1 MAADWSLMTVEIATA
16 VLALLLLVLGLVLP
30 RGSRGWLGW
39 LTVAGLVVILGLS
52 VSSWAHQGNL
62 YNYMYI
68 VDDYSTFFKEVFLTA
83 AILVVLGSMRYVDE
97 QVGYQAEYYA
107 LLVFALLGMMV
118 MASAGDFIVL
128 YLGLELM
135 TIAFI
140 VLVAL
145 RKTDGKSV
153 EAGLKY
159 VLLAGL
165 SSAVL
170 LFGLSLVYGL
180 TGSLI
185 TRYTGYAPT
194 NIIGLAILLSRGGFS
209 PVLILGLVLLIA
221 GLGFKI
227 SAVPFHMWA
236 PDVYEGA
243 PTPIT
248 AFLGAGSK
256 AASFAIVLRLF
267 AAGFNGLA
275 VQWTLLVA
283 ILAAV
288 TMVVGNLAAIP
299 QTNIKRLL
307 AYSSV
312 AQAGYILVG
321 VVNAAHAFPY
331 DAAGIK
337 AVLFY
342 AFIYVF
348 ATVGAFTVVANVFAQ
363 TGSDEIKDYAGLSQ
377 RSPLSAA
384 MMLFAMLSMAGIP
397 PLAGFAGKLYLFAT
411 VVHNYLWLVV
421 IGLVMSMV
429 SVYYYLRVALVM
441 YRDDPVDPAPI
452 KVSFPVAL
460 TLVIAMVATLVIG
473 FWPGPLANVTDLA
486 ARSFFLLH

>member
-1 MAADWSLMTVEIATA
+1 MDWSLMDIEIATA
-16 VLALLLLVLGLVLP
+16 VLGLGLLVLGLIVP
-30 RGSRGWLGW
+30 HNARRGLGW
-39 LTVAGLVVILGLS
+39 LTVLGLAGILALS
-52 VSSWAHQGNL
+52 IGTWSHQGSL
-62 YNYMYI
+62 YGGMYI
-68 VDDYSTFFKEVFLTA
+68 VDSYSTFFKEIFLTA
-83 AILVVLGSMRYVDE
+83 AILVTLGSMRYVDE
-97 QVGYQAEYYA
+97 QVGYQAEYYGI
-107 LLVFALLGMMV
+107 LVFATLGMMV
-118 MASAGDFIVL
+118 MASAGDFITL

-140 VLVAL
+140 ILVAL

-153 EAGLKY
+153 EAGIKY

-180 TGSLI
+180 TG
-185 TRYTGYAPT
+185 TV
-194 NIIGLAILLSRGGFS
+194 NIIRIALLLSRGAFP
-209 PVLILGLVLLIA
+209 PVLILGLVLLVA

-248 AFLGAGSK
+248 AFLGTGSK
-256 AASFAIVLRLF
+256 AASFAVVLRLF
-267 AAGFNGLA
+267 TAGFSGVWAN
-275 VQWTLLVA
+275 WTLMVA

-288 TMVVGNLAAIP
+288 TMVVGNLVAIP

-321 VVNAAHAFPY
+321 VVTASP
-331 DAAGIK
+331 AGVK

-363 TGSDEIKDYAGLSQ
+363 TGSDEIRDYAGLSQ

-384 MMLFAMLSMAGIP
+384 MMLFALLSMAGIP
-397 PLAGFAGKLYLFAT
+397 PLAGFAGKFYLFAT
-411 VVHNYLWLVV
+411 VIQGYPWLAV

-429 SVYYYLRVALVM
+429 SVYYYLRVVLVM
-441 YRDDPVDPAPI
+441 YRDEPLDPSPI
-452 KVSFPVAL
+452 TLSSPVAL
-460 TLVIAMVATLVIG
+460 TMVIAMVATLVIG
-473 FWPGPLANVTDLA
+473 FYPGPLANVTDLA
-486 ARSFFLLH
+486 ARSFFVLR